1 MTAADFAINW
11 VLANPI
17 VTAVLA
23 GPRTLDQWKGYLS
36 ALDHG
41 FDGDDETLLDSLVA
55 PGHPST
61 PGYSD
66 PSYPLTGRP
75 VRSEE
80 HTSELQSLMRISYAV
95 FCLKKKT
102 KKNTTRIWRGVHAQ
116 FSTAPDLSRSG
127 IGITHAQSTTGN
139 AKLQTDA
146 RDGVQHHKS
155 GQPYQE

>member
-55 PGHPST
+55 PGHAST

-75 VRSEE
+75 VWLAGRLPLP
-80 HTSELQSLMRISYAV
+80 HDG
-95 FCLKKKT
+95 C
-102 KKNTTRIWRGVHAQ
+102 
-116 FSTAPDLSRSG
+116 RSG
-127 IGITHAQSTTGN
+127 TSCRDPSPQPLNIGSAQ
-139 AKLQTDA
+139 
-146 RDGVQHHKS
+146 V
-155 GQPYQE
+155 